1 MKVVLHTPDTKE
13 ATQELSKKVAA
24 VHAQTVLEQ
33 IKATPCPAEQKTK
46 LFDVIKQ
53 LRKKEDG
60 L

>member
-1 MKVVLHTPDTKE
+1 MKVVLHIPDTE
-13 ATQELSKKVAA
+13 ESARELSKKVAA

-46 LFDVIKQ
+46 LLDTIKQ
-53 LRKKEDG
+53 LRQKEDG